1 MQALIS
7 PNQISSYISS
17 WEKGR
22 PIFTIVGARIA
33 EVAETPFEVGQ
44 PLFWVEC
51 SPDVVADQWAYDM
64 QTAVISKIPPSV
76 EPPQPVTTGTQTF

>member
-7 PNQISSYISS
+7 PNQTSSYISA

-22 PIFTIVGARIA
+22 PVFTVVGIRIA
-33 EVAETPFEVGQ
+33 EVAEVPFEVGQ

-51 SPDVVADQWAYDM
+51 ASDVVADQWAYVTD
-64 QTAVISKIPPSV
+64 TAQIIQIPPNV
-76 EPPQPVTTGTQTF
+76 DPPQPVTTGTQTF